1 MEEKHSRLDWI
12 DLPAT
17 AEIIDLCLH
26 DGELCAVSS
35 NMLDRTMRLE
45 FDGQHLLIDSDD
57 YVDCPKIIFQ
67 LEGVKATLA
76 LSWSSWPGSPLTV
89 PRGVSDEERERL
101 SAERKAKGRVQSASW
116 SEFEATLHDG
126 DWGGPE
132 VADAVPAAGSSES
145 GIALKLNVFQDRIG
159 RYYELII
166 TAEKLE
172 LSMSDGKPLTLEQ
185 NLKLCETAFVQQMKD
200 LTQPLLTS
208 FPFASEAA
216 S

>member
-1 MEEKHSRLDWI
+1 MRSVPI
-12 DLPAT
+12 
-17 AEIIDLCLH
+17 CLIAP
-26 DGELCAVSS
+26 CAWNS
-35 NMLDRTMRLE
+35 T
-45 FDGQHLLIDSDD
+45 GQHLLIDSDD

-132 VADAVPAAGSSES
+132 VADAVPAAGSS
-145 GIALKLNVFQDRIG
+145 
-159 RYYELII
+159 
-166 TAEKLE
+166 
-172 LSMSDGKPLTLEQ
+172 
-185 NLKLCETAFVQQMKD
+185 
-200 LTQPLLTS
+200 
-208 FPFASEAA
+208 
-216 S
+216 